1 MRSVHQTQHRVHRL
15 WFFRETKG
23 VTVMSRRRRWSSEG
37 ILDTAAELLQGSD
50 AGTFSVRKLAA
61 SLGTDSSSLYR
72 HYRSKTELLRAVGD
86 RVLLAAMQGYRP
98 AGDWVQCITDIASR
112 LRDSFAQ
119 QPQLAIVWGRYA
131 SSGTGSR
138 TVMESLLQALQASGL
153 PDERIRI
160 HYHRIVTLL
169 SALIAADGG
178 ISVLAAKERQQGM
191 ELFRVAVLG
200 ADPSEYPALAH
211 FARDIRPLEADRE
224 GAFAELLA
232 AYLNQVRVEAGNR
245 GGGS

>member
-1 MRSVHQTQHRVHRL
+1 
-15 WFFRETKG
+15 
-23 VTVMSRRRRWSSEG
+23 MSGRKRWSSEG

-50 AGTFSVRKLAA
+50 ADTFSVRKLAA

-98 AGDWVQCITDIASR
+98 AGNWMRRITDIACR

-119 QPQLAIVWGRYA
+119 QPQLASVWGRYA
-131 SSGTGSR
+131 SSGAGSR
-138 TVMESLLQALQASGL
+138 AVMEALLQALQDSGL
-153 PDERIRI
+153 PGERICI

-178 ISVLAAKERQQGM
+178 ISALAAKERQRGM

-200 ADPSEYPALAH
+200 ADSTEYPALAH
-211 FARDIRPLEADRE
+211 FARDIRPLEADRQA
-224 GAFAELLA
+224 AFTELLA
-232 AYLNQVRVEAGNR
+232 AYLNQIRLEAGPK
-245 GGGS
+245 